1 MTRKPDELGGSLVP
15 GRRAVVELLRAR
27 RRRVRWVSL
36 ATGRGA
42 AVEEVAALAA
52 AAGVTT
58 RWRDPDQLRDEAGVE
73 SAQGIVAHADALAPV
88 PLAGLLDARDAFLV
102 ALDGVTDPQN
112 LGAVL
117 RSAAAAGATGAVLPR
132 RRSALLT
139 PAAMKAAAGAA
150 EHLPVALVGGIAGA
164 LEQAARAGVW
174 AVGLDARGAATVYD
188 LAVADRSLVV
198 VLGAEGSG
206 LARLVRQRCDV
217 VARVPMLGPTESLN
231 VAAAAAVACFEVAR
245 QRGTS
250 LNDAPG

>member
-1 MTRKPDELGGSLVP
+1 VTRRPDELGGSVVP

-36 ATGRGA
+36 ARTRGA

-52 AAGVTT
+52 SAGVET
-58 RWRDPDQLRDEAGVE
+58 RWRDPEQLRDEAGVE
-73 SAQGIVAHADALAPV
+73 AAQGIVAHADGLAPV
-88 PLAGLLDARDAFLV
+88 PLAGLLDPRDAFLV

-132 RRSALLT
+132 RRSALLS

-150 EHLPVALVGGIAGA
+150 ERLPVALVGGIAGA

-174 AVGLDARGAATVYD
+174 AVGLDTGGPATVYD
-188 LAVADRSLVV
+188 LAVADRALVL

-217 VARVPMLGPTESLN
+217 VVRVPMPGPTESLN
-231 VAAAAAVACFEVAR
+231 VGAAAAVACFEVAR
-245 QRGTS
+245 QRRH
-250 LNDAPG
+250 

>member
-1 MTRKPDELGGSLVP
+1 VTRRPEELGGAVVP

-36 ATGRGA
+36 ARGSA
-42 AVEEVAALAA
+42 ADEVATLATS
-52 AAGVTT
+52 AGVEI
-58 RWRDPDQLRDEAGVE
+58 RWRDPDQVRDEAGVE
-73 SAQGIVAHADALAPV
+73 AAQGVVAHADALVPV

-117 RSAAAAGATGAVLPR
+117 RSATAAGARGAVLPR
-132 RRSALLT
+132 RRAALLT

-164 LEQAARAGVW
+164 LEQAERADAW
-174 AVGLDARGAATVYD
+174 TVGLDARGETTVYD
-188 LAVADRSLVV
+188 LAVADRSLML

-217 VARVPMLGPTESLN
+217 VASVPMPGPTESLN

-245 QRGTS
+245 QRRR
-250 LNDAPG
+250 